1 MGGTSV
7 CLYADRNNLM
17 GSGRECNDVGGRG
30 NCRSKIL
37 RNVGGKKKQV
47 PGGGTGL
54 HRHRE
59 TSFIVTPM
67 LLCL

>member
-1 MGGTSV
+1 MMLEGGV
-7 CLYADRNNLM
+7 I
-17 GSGRECNDVGGRG
+17 VGVKSLGTWE
-30 NCRSKIL
+30 
-37 RNVGGKKKQV
+37 GKKKQV